1 MSENFLKFK
10 RKSNAAR
17 LIKSI
22 LSGAGAGLFL
32 SGLTL
37 ILSKL
42 CLLNILPLVAIPVGV
57 LGFLA
62 AGGAL
67 FILLRKSDL
76 RLAKELDSSFG
87 LHERAQTMIF
97 LGKEED
103 SFAQMQR
110 SDADNAL
117 GKISV
122 KSLKIKRLW
131 VFIVAA
137 ALGALVFAAGIIVP
151 NLRNIPEPEEVEPF
165 TLSEIQRIGLLDII
179 AHVENS
185 KMEEPYRTQT
195 ADQLKSLL
203 ASLEK
208 VTTKKDMRAVVTE
221 SMAFITEITYNSSS
235 MTEIVIALW
244 ETDDKYAMAL
254 AYSLD
259 TSSWSNPVWGD
270 FIEKFNEFKA
280 LYDPVAS
287 EGESDEETIKGELAW
302 NLEKSGLAIMTG
314 LANSGI
320 SEEDPLYIACEQLVN
335 RKEGTTPPLL
345 MGLSTLAKNADRLSL
360 ETMKK
365 KLDDTMNN
373 MSKNFLYA
381 AIEAQKINTN
391 TGEYA
396 LTKVSTL
403 FMVPLPGFERPNLQ
417 SGGDSSGG
425 DSDDENNDKEDSP
438 SGGGGVGDGAV
449 YGSND
454 LVLDPL
460 TGEYVEYGTLLER
473 YFPLMEA
480 KLASGEYTEQ
490 QKQAIKNYF
499 ALLYGGIKKD
509 EGK

>member
-1 MSENFLKFK
+1 
-10 RKSNAAR
+10 
-17 LIKSI
+17 
-22 LSGAGAGLFL
+22 
-32 SGLTL
+32 
-37 ILSKL
+37 
-42 CLLNILPLVAIPVGV
+42 
-57 LGFLA
+57 
-62 AGGAL
+62 
-67 FILLRKSDL
+67 
-76 RLAKELDSSFG
+76 
-87 LHERAQTMIF
+87 
-97 LGKEED
+97 
-103 SFAQMQR
+103 
-110 SDADNAL
+110 
-117 GKISV
+117 
-122 KSLKIKRLW
+122 
-131 VFIVAA
+131 
-137 ALGALVFAAGIIVP
+137 
-151 NLRNIPEPEEVEPF
+151 
-165 TLSEIQRIGLLDII
+165 
-179 AHVENS
+179 
-185 KMEEPYRTQT
+185 
-195 ADQLKSLL
+195 
-203 ASLEK
+203 
-208 VTTKKDMRAVVTE
+208 
-221 SMAFITEITYNSSS
+221 
-235 MTEIVIALW
+235 
-244 ETDDKYAMAL
+244 MAL

-259 TSSWSNPVWGD
+259 TSSWSTPVWYD